1 MTDHTDLGL
10 TARGEQRPIRD
21 LGLTDVHASGGAGG
35 GCGCGHGGGG
45 CMCGGHGAG
54 AGHGAGHGVTVSRGT
69 ASVPAGSVVTELSV
83 SGMTCEHCVKSVTEE
98 LAEIYGVNGV
108 DITLNPEGVSSV
120 VVMSEAPLDKAH
132 VAAAIEEAGYA
143 LVSAPLSA
151 D

>member
-1 MTDHTDLGL
+1 MSTHIDLGL
-10 TARGEQRPIRD
+10 TARND
-21 LGLTDVHASGGAGG
+21 LGLTDVNAGS

-54 AGHGAGHGVTVSRGT
+54 ASSAVAPASAT
-69 ASVPAGSVVTELSV
+69 AVVTELSV

-108 DITLNPEGVSSV
+108 DIKLNPEGVSSV
-120 VVMSEAPLDKAH
+120 VVMSDAPLDKAH

>member
-1 MTDHTDLGL
+1 MPAHIDLGL
-10 TARGEQRPIRD
+10 TARND
-21 LGLTDVHASGGAGG
+21 LGLANTGG

-54 AGHGAGHGVTVSRGT
+54 ASQSV
-69 ASVPAGSVVTELSV
+69 ASPRSAGSVVTELSV
-83 SGMTCEHCVKSVTEE
+83 SGMTCEHCVTSVTEE

-108 DITLNPEGVSSV
+108 DIKLNPQGISSV
-120 VVMSEAPLDKAH
+120 VVMSDAPLDKVH

>member
-1 MTDHTDLGL
+1 MPAHIDLGL
-10 TARGEQRPIRD
+10 TARND
-21 LGLTDVHASGGAGG
+21 LGLTDANASG

-54 AGHGAGHGVTVSRGT
+54 ASSTSDS
-69 ASVPAGSVVTELSV
+69 ASASATSVVTELSV
-83 SGMTCEHCVKSVTEE
+83 SGMTCGHCVKSVTEE

-108 DITLNPEGVSSV
+108 DVKLNPEGVSSV
-120 VVMSEAPLDKAH
+120 VVLSEAPLDKAH
-132 VAAAIEEAGYA
+132 VAAAIEEAGYS

>member
-1 MTDHTDLGL
+1 
-10 TARGEQRPIRD
+10 
-21 LGLTDVHASGGAGG
+21 
-35 GCGCGHGGGG
+35 
-45 CMCGGHGAG
+45 MCGGHGAG
-54 AGHGAGHGVTVSRGT
+54 ASSAVAPASAT
-69 ASVPAGSVVTELSV
+69 AVVTELSV

-108 DITLNPEGVSSV
+108 DIKLNPEGVSSV
-120 VVMSEAPLDKAH
+120 VVMSDAPLDKAH

>member
-1 MTDHTDLGL
+1 MPDHTDLGL
-10 TARGEQRPIRD
+10 TARNDSRPIRD
-21 LGLTDVHASGGAGG
+21 LGLTDVKAGG

-54 AGHGAGHGVTVSRGT
+54 ASHGS
-69 ASVPAGSVVTELSV
+69 ASQAPAATGSVVTELSV

-120 VVMSEAPLDKAH
+120 VVLSDAPLDKAH